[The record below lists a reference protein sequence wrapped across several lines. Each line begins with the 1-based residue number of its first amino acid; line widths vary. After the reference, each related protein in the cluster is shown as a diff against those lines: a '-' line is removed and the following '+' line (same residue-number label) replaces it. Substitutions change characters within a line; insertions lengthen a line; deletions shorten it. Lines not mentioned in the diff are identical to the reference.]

1 MLEKLESLEEKYEEL
16 NHKLSDPEII
26 GDPNAYTKLARPMR
40 NWRRSSQNSGA
51 TRVSSRTW
59 RKPGPCLGKTRIK
72 SL

>member
-26 GDPNAYTKLARPMR
+26 GDPNAYTKLAKAHAELEDRHRIPEL
-40 NWRRSSQNSGA
+40 QGY
-51 TRVSSRTW
+51 
-59 RKPGPCLGKTRIK
+59 PQGPEEARAMLRKTRIK